1 MDIEELLKGPGGFW
15 IVPLFGGGKKGREK
29 QAGRMAPSLLL
40 HSDLCRFVAGF

>member
-1 MDIEELLKGPGGFW
+1 VEEGKG
-15 IVPLFGGGKKGREK
+15 E